1 MIKEKLLD
9 GAQGEFVGI
18 KIIRLANH
26 THNKTESLQI
36 PP

>member
-18 KIIRLANH
+18 KIFLYKRKPQN
-26 THNKTESLQI
+26 LQN
-36 PP
+36 

>member
-9 GAQGEFVGI
+9 GAQEEIV
-18 KIIRLANH
+18 RLANH